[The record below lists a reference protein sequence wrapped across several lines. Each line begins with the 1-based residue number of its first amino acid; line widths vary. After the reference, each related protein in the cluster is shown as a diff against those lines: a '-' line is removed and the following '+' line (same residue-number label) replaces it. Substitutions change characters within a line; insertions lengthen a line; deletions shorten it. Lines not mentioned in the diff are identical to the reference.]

1 MCGTT
6 RRRVWNQS
14 RTQASPSMPYRT
26 GKNRNGRFVV
36 TPARDGRPA
45 VTRYYPHESAAEI
58 NAAIIEELGLP
69 AETPIKLTLQQWSVT
84 PTGWE
89 NDDDGRTLPGISSMK
104 ANSKTPRYVA
114 DLLACRSDAECCCLF
129 TDGGQVGATV
139 LYRDGWLVVQHFAG
153 NAVKTCEE
161 IALVTLD
168 EEADHERLTAA
179 ALATVI
185 PRRDA

>member
-89 NDDDGRTLPGISSMK
+89 NNDDGRTLPGVSSMK
-104 ANSKTPRYVA
+104 ANSKMPRYVA

-129 TDGGQVGATV
+129 TDTGVSAVTMKV
-139 LYRDGWLVVQHFAG
+139 RSSLINWLMP
-153 NAVKTCEE
+153 C
-161 IALVTLD
+161 L
-168 EEADHERLTAA
+168 
-179 ALATVI
+179 
-185 PRRDA
+185 